1 MPFALADPLVAV
13 SGTALLA
20 ILTYAFWPE
29 IYIRIINQTLNR
41 IQMTDVHIAIST
53 RVKGSN
59 KVPRVQLAM
68 YFVLKLRK

>member
-1 MPFALADPLVAV
+1 MAFDLAEPLFAV

-29 IYIRIINQTLNR
+29 IYFRFINQTYNR
-41 IQMTDVHIAIST
+41 IQMTDVCIGIST

-59 KVPRVQLAM
+59 KVPRFQLAM